1 MYGTIARIKVKP
13 GAVDSLKRL
22 AEKNSAATSEGYLG
36 QYVYQ
41 MDNDPNELYLAVI
54 YESKESYRANA
65 NSPKQNERFQEMKQY
80 FAAKP
85 DWRDGEVIFSHTA

>member
-22 AEKNSAATSEGYLG
+22 AEKNSAATSDGYIG

-41 MDNDPNELYLAVI
+41 MDNDPDELYLVVM
-54 YESKESYRANA
+54 YESKERYHANA
-65 NSPKQNERFQEMKQY
+65 NSLEQNERFQEMMQY
-80 FAAKP
+80 FAAEP
-85 DWRDGEVIFSHTA
+85 EWHDGEIISSHTA